1 MSGGPLIVVGVSA
14 RTGSPAALEWAV
26 NVASQL
32 DGRVRAVMAWRP
44 PRAPAAPGGRP
55 PVVSSTGPAEPPAE
69 VLEQFVAAAL
79 ETAGEKVPVEEVVQL
94 GGPVRVLLSESR
106 TADLLVIDSPRRE
119 KLASAGKLVAP
130 RLIHRSACPVV
141 VMPATAGARRPRGR
155 LISALVDPVGL
166 RAAPS
171 PHPET

>member
-1 MSGGPLIVVGVSA
+1 
-14 RTGSPAALEWAV
+14 
-26 NVASQL
+26 
-32 DGRVRAVMAWRP
+32 
-44 PRAPAAPGGRP
+44 
-55 PVVSSTGPAEPPAE
+55 

-94 GGPVRVLLSESR
+94 GGPVRVLLAESR

-130 RLIHRSACPVV
+130 RLIHRAVCPVV

-171 PHPET
+171 PLPET